1 MNCVSRILPQLRD
14 RPGQL
19 ALWTDRDG
27 FLSFRNY
34 GDLCARAQA
43 LAVVEGLQPGDPVL
57 LLAQPGQLLYAA
69 ISGFLALGIPVV
81 FVEPWMP
88 NSMIEHLVNVARP
101 KAFVGSRIA
110 QAWGLSVAA
119 IRKIPRWINIGKIK
133 GQTKRDAFRVVP
145 LHGSAPA
152 IITFT
157 SGTGGKPK
165 GIVRTHQYM
174 WDMHEILSGNG
185 TRDLFTGPD
194 LCVFPNYAL
203 FHIGTGRGAVLVP
216 SNWRDHGAKVLAKI
230 NQLPRAQ
237 QPETLTCGPA
247 FLKQLLTLPGFAGL
261 KSVYVGGA
269 LTDRWIFES
278 AFERW
283 AETSFTHVYGGTEVE
298 PVALSDARI
307 AVKKSAEKGHF
318 QALFL
323 GKAIPQLRTRF
334 TPEGLW
340 VSGPNVAAFYLGQ
353 AQSELDNLK
362 LKRMDESGAL
372 WHCMG
377 DRVTPDENQDLWFG
391 GRTAQAPADFILE
404 QKVYSFL
411 ESSQCMI
418 HRRAAGKG
426 LDTGTGDVILCGQ
439 GLKHRSAAIRR
450 EFPEISAVHEV
461 KIYRDHRHRARID
474 RGQTLSKGK
483 LT

>member
-19 ALWTDRDG
+19 ALWTNSDG
-27 FLSFRNY
+27 FLSFQGY

-43 LAVVEGLQPGDPVL
+43 LATAEGLQPGDPVL

-88 NSMIEHLVNVARP
+88 ISMIEHFVNTTRP
-101 KAFVGSRIA
+101 KVFVGSRLA
-110 QAWGLSVAA
+110 QVWGLRVAA
-119 IRKIPRWINIGKIK
+119 IRKIPRWISLGKIK
-133 GQTKRDAFRVVP
+133 TQAKRGTFHVVP
-145 LHGSAPA
+145 LDGSAPA

-157 SGTGGKPK
+157 SGTGGQPK

-174 WDMHEILSGNG
+174 WDLHEILSGNG
-185 TRDLFTGPD
+185 TRDLFPGPD
-194 LCVFPNYAL
+194 LCIFPNYAL
-203 FHIGTGRGAVLVP
+203 FHIGTGRGAILVP
-216 SNWRDHGAKVLAKI
+216 SNWRDHGVRVLAKI
-230 NQLPRAQ
+230 NQLARAQ
-237 QPETLTCGPA
+237 QPQTLTCGPA
-247 FLKQLLTLPGFAGL
+247 FLQHLLTQPGFTGL

-278 AFERW
+278 AFARW
-283 AETSFTHVYGGTEVE
+283 GETAFTHVYGGTEVE
-298 PVALSDARI
+298 PVALCDARI

-318 QALFL
+318 QTLFL
-323 GKAIPQLRTRF
+323 GRAIPQLRTRF
-334 TPEGLW
+334 TPQGLW

-353 AQSELDNLK
+353 GQGERDNLTYK
-362 LKRMDESGAL
+362 HMDESGTL

-377 DRVTPDENQDLWFG
+377 DRILPDENQDLWFG
-391 GRTAQAPADFILE
+391 GRTTQAPADFILE
-404 QKVYSFL
+404 QKIYSFL
-411 ESSQCMI
+411 ASSQCML
-418 HRRAAGKG
+418 HRRTTGKRA
-426 LDTGTGDVILCGQ
+426 GDVILCGQ
-439 GLKHRSAAIRR
+439 GLKHKGAAIRR

-474 RGQTLSKGK
+474 RGQTLSKAK
-483 LT
+483 LS

>member
-1 MNCVSRILPQLRD
+1 MNCASRILPHLRD

-27 FLSFRNY
+27 FLSFQNY

-43 LAVVEGLQPGDPVL
+43 LATAEGLLPGDPVL

-88 NSMIEHLVNVARP
+88 ISMIEHLVNITRP

-110 QAWGLSVAA
+110 QAWGLRVAA
-119 IRKIPRWINIGKIK
+119 IRKIPRWINLGKIK
-133 GQTKRDAFRVVP
+133 RQTKRDAFRVIP
-145 LHGSAPA
+145 LDGSAPA

-157 SGTGGKPK
+157 SGTAGKPK

-174 WDMHEILSGNG
+174 WDLHEILTDNG
-185 TRDLFTGPD
+185 TRDLFAGPD
-194 LCVFPNYAL
+194 LCIFPNYAL
-203 FHIGTGRGAVLVP
+203 FHIGTGRGSVLVP
-216 SNWRDHGAKVLAKI
+216 SNWLDRGAKVLAKI

-237 QPETLTCGPA
+237 QPETLSCGPA

-283 AETSFTHVYGGTEVE
+283 RGASFIHVYGSTEVE

-307 AVKKSAEKGHF
+307 AAKKSAEKGHF
-318 QALFL
+318 QTLFL

-334 TPEGLW
+334 SPEGLW
-340 VSGPNVAAFYLGQ
+340 VSGPNVSSYYLGQ

-362 LKRMDESGAL
+362 LKRMDGTGAL

-377 DRVTPDENQDLWFG
+377 DRITPDENQDLWYS
-391 GRTAQAPADFILE
+391 GRAAQDSADFVLE

-411 ESSQCMI
+411 ESSQCMVY
-418 HRRAAGKG
+418 RVAVGKG
-426 LDTGTGDVILCGQ
+426 LGTGAGDFILCGQ
-439 GLKHRSAAIRR
+439 GLKHRSEAIRR
-450 EFPEISAVHEV
+450 EFPQIAAVHEV
-461 KIYRDHRHRARID
+461 KIYRDHRHHARID
-474 RGQTLSKGK
+474 RVKTLSKGS
-483 LT
+483 LS